1 MEDAITKL
9 QLTDASVTAKPI
21 SSEALGAGFRCGFLG
36 VLHMEVFRQRIED
49 EANLEVLV
57 AAPTITYKTDF
68 DGEINYIESPE
79 DYPDDSGKIRLTKL
93 IIQCIPIWVLYKRFH
108 YDDI

>member
-1 MEDAITKL
+1 MVFACLYPLSSSNHKQLEAAISKL
-9 QLTDASVTAKPI
+9 QLTDASVTSQPI

-57 AAPTITYKTDF
+57 AAPTITYKMEL
-68 DGEINYIESPE
+68 DGEETYIESPE
-79 DYPDDSGKIRLTKL
+79 EYPDSPGK
-93 IIQCIPIWVLYKRFH
+93 QRF
-108 YDDI
+108 IKFR